1 MDVDRTAGQWT
12 AADFAGFYPKPKAP
26 QPTAGSNS
34 YDSTITDF
42 DAERAAAEIKQY
54 GQDDVWSALQ
64 ALLKERAVGS
74 AGEEAAAKLISNHTA
89 VLHDVT
95 NPAPTTQ
102 RDLIRVQPSNAP
114 YVDQVLVEVA
124 RRLLRRRKNAKILS
138 NMRMDASNLEQ
149 VSAWSN
155 TATYLCG
162 RIQGRPEER
171 PGRAPDMSSQAADE
185 MRGVL
190 QEIWW
195 EAYEVLRQR
204 PRIR

>member
-1 MDVDRTAGQWT
+1 MDVDRPAGQWT
-12 AADFAGFYPKPKAP
+12 AADFAGFYPHPKAAEP
-26 QPTAGSNS
+26 GVGSDS

-42 DAERAAAEIKQY
+42 EAERAAAEVKQY

-64 ALLKERAVGS
+64 ALLTERAIGS
-74 AGEEAAAKLISNHTA
+74 AAEEAGAKLISNHVA

-102 RDLIRVQPSNAP
+102 RDLVRVQPSNAP
-114 YVDQVLVEVA
+114 YVDQVLCEVA
-124 RRLLRRRKNAKILS
+124 RRLLRRRKGAKILS
-138 NMRMDASNLEQ
+138 NMRLDASNLEQ

-171 PGRAPDMSSQAADE
+171 PGREPDMSSQAADE
-185 MRGVL
+185 MRSVL

-204 PRIR
+204 PRHR